1 MKKIIILII
10 TTLVATPLLAS
21 LNCIDN
27 SEHLQY
33 GDYDRKMW
41 HAVACDCPCTYV
53 KGRRCVECGH
63 LQEARP
69 LTIVK
74 ARATK
79 AAQRIVQ
86 GPQTVKDALNNLVQR
101 YIKNNNIN

>member
-1 MKKIIILII
+1 MKKIIILCI
-10 TTLVATPLLAS
+10 TLLTAPLFAC

-33 GDYDRKMW
+33 GNFDTKEW
-41 HAVACDCPCTYV
+41 HSVACNCPCTYV
-53 KGRRCVECGH
+53 KGRKCVECGH

-74 ARATK
+74 ASVTK
-79 AAQRIVQ
+79 AARYIVH

-101 YIKNNNIN
+101 YVKNNE